1 MNDILVIIPL
11 HKFDDEVKSL
21 LNDAVNSVPN
31 DIDIVISTQKD
42 ITEKIAE
49 CFKENPNVKAIG
61 NDASDFQTLVNNAV
75 NDDYKWFSILE
86 YDDEYTPIWFQNVR
100 KYIEFKPSTS
110 IFLPLEDLVDFNKKE
125 YQACTALSLTP
136 TERLTLYLAITNSF
150 SESGYSGLDA

>member
-75 NDDYKWFSILE
+75 MMTTNGFQYWNMMMNTLQFGFKMLE
-86 YDDEYTPIWFQNVR
+86 NT
-100 KYIEFKPSTS
+100 
-110 IFLPLEDLVDFNKKE
+110 
-125 YQACTALSLTP
+125 
-136 TERLTLYLAITNSF
+136 
-150 SESGYSGLDA
+150 

>member
-125 YQACTALSLTP
+125 YVGFGNEAP
-136 TERLTLYLAITNSF
+136 
-150 SESGYSGLDA
+150 